1 MGMRGVE
8 TLLVLNYVLRGWS
21 LSQVLVTKAVV
32 SVVGDLTGKIGLSH
46 CWVSS
51 LAAGNFLLIN
61 QRE

>member
-1 MGMRGVE
+1 MRGVE

-21 LSQVLVTKAVV
+21 LSQVLVAEAVV
-32 SVVGDLTGKIGLSH
+32 SVVGDLTGQIGLSH
-46 CWVSS
+46 SWVSS